1 LLLTFLAQRQPTA
14 HFLDMLPKVRQ
25 ISPRQ
30 STTANMVV
38 QGREDQYFDDAMKR
52 ILVLDGISLM
62 SGRSGLLASD
72 GGTRAEWE
80 GKSQNVLA
88 ESP

>member
-1 LLLTFLAQRQPTA
+1 
-14 HFLDMLPKVRQ
+14 
-25 ISPRQ
+25 
-30 STTANMVV
+30 MVV